1 VLSRAGLPKTAK
13 FTFTQTVAP
22 TGGAKTSTVMRVEVK
37 NNKARVEYANP
48 AVGAVT
54 LLSNEKGFFVYV
66 PANKI
71 AQKQNFQGGVD
82 RALQVMFQ
90 QVNDLLRGAQKTGT
104 ATVSGQ
110 PTDVY
115 KNGKKGATIYI
126 SKNPNFRLPIKAV
139 VTNAGGTRTLLVSN
153 IKTNIAL
160 ADARFAVPAGTQII
174 ASNGSA
180 AGSVPGFGR

>member
-1 VLSRAGLPKTAK
+1 
-13 FTFTQTVAP
+13 
-22 TGGAKTSTVMRVEVK
+22 
-37 NNKARVEYANP
+37 
-48 AVGAVT
+48 
-54 LLSNEKGFFVYV
+54 
-66 PANKI
+66 
-71 AQKQNFQGGVD
+71 
-82 RALQVMFQ
+82 
-90 QVNDLLRGAQKTGT
+90 
-104 ATVSGQ
+104 
-110 PTDVY
+110 VY